1 MKAHFITAA
10 VLAAF
15 ASTAGAQSMKPGLWE
30 VTNKVQSGSGQMEQ
44 QMAEMQKQMAN
55 MPPEQRKMMEDMMKQ
70 HGMKLGS
77 PGGGMSTQVCVT
89 KEMAERNEVATRQDG
104 NCTSKHST
112 RSGNTMKV
120 SFTCTNPPSSGE
132 GEVTFM
138 GPDGYAMKMTVNTSV
153 QGRPEK
159 MTMDGSGKWLGADCG
174 SVKPFPL
181 APKK

>member
-1 MKAHFITAA
+1 MKTHYLVAA
-10 VLAAF
+10 SLLAI

-44 QMAEMQKQMAN
+44 QMAQMQQQLAN

-70 HGMKLGS
+70 RGMKLGG

-104 NCTSKHST
+104 NCTSKHSA

-120 SFTCTNPPSSGE
+120 SFTCANPPSNGE

-138 GPDGYAMKMTVNTSV
+138 GPDSYAMKMTMNTTV

-159 MTMDGSGKWLGADCG
+159 MMMDGAGKWLGSDCG

-181 APKK
+181 PQKK